1 MTPLPPKA
9 ELYLDELARLLA
21 PAEPV
26 DRIEILAGVREH
38 LESSLADRP
47 GASDAEVDAILA
59 ALGGPDAVARQAVP
73 DAVAWPAPATTLA
86 GGTAPVAP
94 TASTP
99 LLGRSWIPPV
109 VAVLLCLAAL
119 VGALLA
125 GTLQAQ
131 EAWSVDGDEMGP
143 LLSFDGWALVLA
155 WLVMAGP
162 VWLPAVA
169 VLWGSPLWDTRWKG
183 AGTVASA
190 LPITLAALGAA
201 TGVALGGLMG
211 LLAGMV
217 GTIVLVVGLLRT
229 ARPA

>member
-86 GGTAPVAP
+86 GGTAPVA
-94 TASTP
+94 TAATP
-99 LLGRSWIPPV
+99 LLGRSWIPAV

-119 VGALLA
+119 IGALLA
-125 GTLQAQ
+125 MTLPAQ
-131 EAWSVDGDEMGP
+131 EAWSMDGSEDVGP
-143 LLSFDGWALVLA
+143 LLPFDGWALVVA
-155 WLVMAGP
+155 WLALAGP